1 MTITTITTHV
11 EPAAP
16 AALDAALEV
25 PFALAAAHGAQ
36 LTALV
41 FPVETA
47 LAEAST
53 PSWELTEREEGAA
66 ARVRA
71 AAERRGIRC
80 EVRARSSFAY
90 GAGEVMADHLRVSDL
105 GLLALQGAPGA
116 GQRMLVGAAV
126 FDSGR
131 PVLLVPAR
139 APLAVPPARVVVA
152 WDATPPAVRA
162 VHGAL
167 PFIRAAAETLVVTV
181 TDDKE
186 LRPGQSGIELSHLL
200 ARHGA
205 RASFAAV
212 QRSGRGVLDALAAK
226 AGEVEGA
233 LIVMG
238 AVRHSPIRNIV
249 FGSATSDLIEAGP
262 PLPVLLAA

>member
-1 MTITTITTHV
+1 MTLTTIATHI

-16 AALDAALEV
+16 AVLDAALEV

-41 FPVETA
+41 FPIETA

-53 PSWELTEREEGAA
+53 PSWELAEREEGAA

-71 AAERRGIRC
+71 TAERRGIRC
-80 EVRARSSFAY
+80 EVRTRSSFAY
-90 GAGEVMADHLRVSDL
+90 GTSEVMADHLRVSDL
-105 GLLALQGAPGA
+105 GLLTMKGAPGA
-116 GQRMLVGAAV
+116 GQRILIGAAI

-131 PVLLVPAR
+131 PVLLVPGGAQR
-139 APLAVPPARVVVA
+139 MVPPARIVVA
-152 WDATPPAVRA
+152 WDATPAAVRA

-167 PFIRAAAETLVVTV
+167 PFMRAAAETLVVTV

-186 LRPGQSGIELSHLL
+186 LRPGQSGIQLCHLL

-212 QRSGRGVLDALAAK
+212 QRDGRGVLEVLAAT
-226 AGEVEGA
+226 AGEGA
-233 LIVMG
+233 LLVMG
-238 AVRHSPIRNIV
+238 AVRHAPIRNLV
-249 FGSATSDLIEAGP
+249 LGSATRDVLEAGP
-262 PLPVLLAA
+262 PMPVLLAA

>member
-1 MTITTITTHV
+1 MTITTITAHI

-16 AALDAALEV
+16 AALDAALET

-47 LAEAST
+47 LAEATT
-53 PSWELTEREEGAA
+53 PSWDLAEREESAA
-66 ARVRA
+66 AQLRA

-80 EVRARSSFAY
+80 DVRARSSFAY

-105 GLLALQGAPGA
+105 GLITLQGAPGA
-116 GQRMLVGAAV
+116 GQRMLANAAI
-126 FDSGR
+126 FGSGR

-139 APLAVPPARVVVA
+139 TPLAMPPARVVVA
-152 WDATPPAVRA
+152 WDATPAAVRA

-167 PFIRAAAETLVVTV
+167 PFIRAAAETLVVSV

-186 LRPGQSGIELSHLL
+186 LRSGQSGIELGHLL

-205 RASFAAV
+205 RASFTTVERAG
-212 QRSGRGVLDALAAK
+212 RSVLDALVAK
-226 AGEVEGA
+226 AGDVEGA
-233 LIVMG
+233 MIVMG
-238 AVRHSPIRNIV
+238 AVRHAPVHNIL
-249 FGSATSDLIEAGP
+249 FGSATSDLFQAGP
-262 PLPVLLAA
+262 PVPVLLAA

>member
-1 MTITTITTHV
+1 MTITTITTHI
-11 EPAAP
+11 EPADP
-16 AALDAALEV
+16 AALDAALEA

-36 LTALV
+36 LTALL

-47 LAEAST
+47 VAEATT
-53 PSWELTEREEGAA
+53 PSWELAEREERAA
-66 ARVRA
+66 AQLRA

-105 GLLALQGAPGA
+105 GLLTLQGAPGA
-116 GQRMLVGAAV
+116 GQRMLASAAI

-139 APLAVPPARVVVA
+139 TPLAVPPARVVLA
-152 WDATPPAVRA
+152 WDATPAAVRA
-162 VHGAL
+162 IHGAL
-167 PFIRAAAETLVVTV
+167 PFIRAAAETLVVSV

-186 LRPGQSGIELSHLL
+186 LRSGQSGIELGHLL

-205 RASFAAV
+205 RASFVALRAGG
-212 QRSGRGVLDALAAK
+212 RSVLEAIAAK

-233 LIVMG
+233 MIVMG
-238 AVRHSPIRNIV
+238 AVRHAPMHKIL
-249 FGSATSDLIEAGP
+249 FGSATSDLFEAGP